1 MNGDAGRSFCADR
14 CSPLSFSSPP
24 CRQTMEDLIIQ
35 ITKAMVAGLMMGLVF
50 GLVALGLTI
59 IFGVMDIVNFAHG
72 EFLMIGMY
80 AGLLTATVFHVD
92 PLVGLPVAAVV
103 GTGLGLACYYGLVRF
118 LLRGPI
124 VAQLFGTFGLMLFL
138 RNLALMIMG
147 AEPRSLHHGFLVGKS
162 FILGPG
168 IVIELTKLAAG
179 VLSLAAFA
187 GTWLLLNRTKIGKA
201 LTATA
206 LDGQAARY
214 MGIPTEKM
222 NAFAWALGGATVSVA
237 GALLV
242 NFWPVDPNVGLLFTM
257 IAFTTVALGGFGSVP
272 GAAFAGLIVGLMIN
286 IAPMWDAWVNYLEI
300 QALQAGGLHQFKYSF
315 VYLAYFLIMVF
326 RPRGLFGWK
335 Y

>member
-1 MNGDAGRSFCADR
+1 M
-14 CSPLSFSSPP
+14 
-24 CRQTMEDLIIQ
+24 
-35 ITKAMVAGLMMGLVF
+35 VF

-80 AGLLTATVFHVD
+80 AALITATGLGTD
-92 PLVGLPVAAVV
+92 PLVGLPVAAVIGYLLGV
-103 GTGLGLACYYGLVRF
+103 GCYHGLVRF
-118 LLRGPI
+118 LLRGPM

-138 RNLALMIMG
+138 RNVALMVMG
-147 AEPRSLHHGFLVGKS
+147 AEPQSAHYGILVGKS

-179 VLSLAAFA
+179 GLSVAAFVSMW
-187 GTWLLLNRTKIGKA
+187 WLINRTKIGKA

-206 LDGQAARY
+206 LDRQAARY

-222 NAFAWALGGATVSVA
+222 NAFAWGLGGATATVA
-237 GALLV
+237 GAVLV
-242 NFWPVDPNVGLLFTM
+242 NFWPVDPNTGLLFTM
-257 IAFTTVALGGFGSVP
+257 IAFATVALGGFGSIP
-272 GAAFAGLIVGLMIN
+272 GAAVAGLIVGMLIN
-286 IAPMWDAWVNYLEI
+286 LAPMWDALVLGMGWESFRGI
-300 QALQAGGLHQFKYSF
+300 DLHQFKYSF